1 MSEETK
7 IEDKKIT
14 YHFTMV
20 RRTGEEEQVTV
31 QFNGYEGES
40 KEDLTGKLTTM
51 GDILDGRVEATNKK
65 LIAMRDAAKKSQ
77 VDALLSK
84 GDKK

>member
-7 IEDKKIT
+7 VEDKKIT

-31 QFNGYEGES
+31 QFNGYEGET
-40 KEDLTGKLTTM
+40 KENLTTKLTDM
-51 GDILDGRVEATNKK
+51 GDILDGRVEQTNKK
-65 LIAMRDAAKKSQ
+65 LIALRESAKKSQ
-77 VDALLSK
+77 VDALLAK